1 MMMELQFWHWFVLGL
16 GLVIAEMLMP
26 GVFLLWIGI
35 AAGVTGMAA
44 LLIPAMSWQLQ
55 FILFAGLSVAS
66 VFVAR
71 AYLRRHPIETAD
83 STLNRRGSQYVGR
96 VFNLH
101 EAIVNGRGTVR
112 VDDTIWWADGPDLPA
127 GSKVK
132 VTGIAGTALKVEA
145 AGG

>member
-112 VDDTIWWADGPDLPA
+112 VDDTIWRADGPDLPA

-145 AGG
+145 ADG